1 MSQQQLLLGYTNLG
15 SGGSGTIQPVAYEFR
30 FQSTSATNS
39 DGQTLTPVRVIADD
53 QGNVY
58 GVTKFEYFKVS
69 KFGNL
74 AWVKDIP
81 SEYQTNASI
90 TTHDLV
96 NIAISPNGGYLAI
109 CGDGGDVGGGSGSYG
124 SEIIL
129 SHINVNTGDSI
140 KHYKVK
146 DDTVAESARFASAKD
161 IVIDDDGIC
170 NVVGDLY
177 HVGGSPFNEFCRLI
191 VDLSA
196 GTVTAAHG
204 QTDGQYMENWFN
216 VASNGSKVIMGG
228 LDVNNAQA
236 AHQCYNWSMFDYNS
250 TTLDWSKTW
259 QSNSGN
265 GVRGEGVCIT
275 GDIGGS
281 IHQWSDGVEASGWT
295 ASDLS
300 DYMFN
305 GSLNT
310 FAKAE
315 TSGTDYLGW
324 DNSGTTLPAIAGPVE
339 IYLAYADVGNYTYTV
354 NGASVSPT
362 TAGAADSGAWITI
375 STGDVTSFRVTS
387 PSSSSNVQ
395 IAGVRSNGVLVN
407 ETSAYGG
414 APKIFAGYTDDPLQ
428 QHGIMQLSASD
439 GSPTQYVK
447 LHYGVN
453 DFDDVNIKLLDTDG
467 TNIYYAGWT
476 TAITGGTEIT
486 YLIGCMDIATMTTQW
501 TNTLTR
507 TSRETCAIHKI
518 RYNPGTDKIDI
529 SGNTSASLDGT
540 NTAFILELP
549 KDGSGTGQ
557 YGSYTYSATSLNSSA
572 GTSSWYSGS
581 PSFSDYTSTTTID
594 GSAETDSN
602 DLVSWQLKADY
613 GHDEFIVPGSY
624 SWKCPAGV
632 TSVCVVAVGAGG
644 SGTADGGP
652 GGGGGGGGLGWKNNI
667 TVTPGTSYTVVVGDI
682 GNIGAN
688 GGNSYFIDTNTVCGF
703 GGGGNGNTGTGGNGG
718 SYTGDGGGSG
728 GAGGS
733 VTNANGGYEAGGGGA
748 GGYSGN
754 GGDGG
759 SGDGITTANN
769 TGRGTDGTGGAGGG
783 GGYGGGYQG
792 GGVRLRGEGASGRG
806 GVFYPADPNEPFGSG
821 ETGSYDQD
829 PYISPGESSNKSQQY
844 GGGGAGSD
852 NRTSTSPSSLPGTG
866 AVRIIWGAGRAYPST
881 NTDNEVTTN
890 NGGGGG
896 GGGEDPGQQND
907 SGSQEYTSAGD
918 YTWTAPSGVTSVC
931 VVCIGGGGGG
941 AGGYSGNGGG
951 GGGALA
957 YGNDIPVTAGT
968 TYDLHV
974 GAGGSAGFF
983 LTGHPSNASDGTD
996 GEASWFMTTGTLYA
1010 GGGSRGVN
1018 GGTAGGQGGGGL
1030 GSART
1035 GGGTGGDGGDGSHT
1049 STWQWG
1055 VDHPPTPNQGGGGG
1069 GAGGY
1074 SGDGGAG
1081 GTLGASG
1088 SDGAGGAGGGGG
1100 SSNGSGW
1107 VNMPPGKGGGTN
1119 IYGEGLNGRGGLST
1133 TSNLA
1138 QDGVGGSGLTGSSQ
1152 YGAGGKGGAGGSDPT
1167 SGTRGAVRIIWGAGR
1182 AFPNT
1187 NTEDPVTPPT
1197 GQVETESGS
1206 EEWTTPGHYYWK
1218 CPPNVHNVSA
1228 VVIGGGAGGDGGYGQ
1243 QSGGGANLRYKNNIP
1258 VTPGNLYSVRV
1269 GVGGKS
1275 GSGGYHNSS
1284 DPVYPNGRDGSW
1296 SHFSSD
1302 GTVSAA
1308 GGTKGGINTATLGG
1322 AAGGAGD
1329 GGGNGGSGYN
1339 YGTTA
1344 TNYNGAGGGGA
1355 GGYSSNGG
1363 AGGGGNSNGST
1374 GTGGAGG
1381 GGAGGQGNASTHTPA
1396 KRAGWGGGTELYG
1409 EGSSGGGGQ
1418 TSNYPEYL
1426 IPSGDRGSSNKLP
1439 TNIRT
1444 EKASWGTRMGG
1455 GGKMGEQT
1463 SQSSTPYN
1471 WSLSGGDGG
1480 HGGVRIIYGAGRSF
1494 PNTFAGETYFTNWY
1508 YNIGE
1513 WVPEYG
1519 GYYAGLYTSRL
1530 ESFANLDP
1538 AGTQYRIFIAEKS
1551 VSQSMGMYKN
1561 ARSCDGSHTYDSNQD
1576 PPNGSTTAPNAS
1588 YDGYFNT
1595 YSSVL
1600 ANASA
1605 TTHPIFHAVQNLS
1618 ITVDG
1623 TVFDDWYIPAAK
1635 EAEFVYPNLKL
1646 SPSWQVGGDNE
1657 DQAFDTTSSGSSNN
1671 LGELWT
1677 SSGDSCSNTG
1687 VLVSAAKF
1695 FPNQSAGGSLVW
1707 GYYKDDTANIRPV
1720 RRVAV

>member
-15 SGGSGTIQPVAYEFR
+15 SGGSGTVQPVAYEFR
-30 FQSTSATNS
+30 LQSTSATNS
-39 DGQTLTPVRVIADD
+39 DGQTLTPIRVIADD

-74 AWVKDIP
+74 AWVKNIP
-81 SEYQTNASI
+81 SEYQTQLEI

-109 CGDGGDVGGGSGSYG
+109 CGDGGDLGGSSYG

-146 DDTVAESARFASAKD
+146 DDTVSTRYAAAKD

-177 HVGGSPFNEFCRLI
+177 GLGGAPYNEFCRLV

-204 QTDGQYMENWFN
+204 QTDGQYMEMWYN

-228 LDVNNAQA
+228 LDVNNGQS

-259 QSNSGN
+259 QSNNGN
-265 GVRGEGVCIT
+265 GVRGDGVCIT
-275 GDIGGS
+275 ND
-281 IHQWSDGVEASGWT
+281 AT
-295 ASDLS
+295 
-300 DYMFN
+300 
-305 GSLNT
+305 
-310 FAKAE
+310 
-315 TSGTDYLGW
+315 
-324 DNSGTTLPAIAGPVE
+324 
-339 IYLAYADVGNYTYTV
+339 
-354 NGASVSPT
+354 
-362 TAGAADSGAWITI
+362 
-375 STGDVTSFRVTS
+375 
-387 PSSSSNVQ
+387 
-395 IAGVRSNGVLVN
+395 
-407 ETSAYGG
+407 
-414 APKIFAGYTDDPLQ
+414 PKIFAGYSDDPLQ

-453 DFDDVNIKLLDTDG
+453 DFDDVNIELLDTDG

-476 TAITGGTEIT
+476 TAITGGSQIT

-507 TSRETCAIHKI
+507 TSNETCAIHKI

-529 SGNTSASLDGT
+529 SGNTSASIDGT
-540 NTAFILELP
+540 NTGFILELP

-581 PSFSDYTSTTTID
+581 PSFSDYTSTTTIE

-602 DLVSWQLKADY
+602 DLVSWQLKSDY

-624 SWKCPAGV
+624 SWECPAGV

-667 TVTPGTSYTVVVGDI
+667 TVTPGTSYTVVVGDK

-703 GGGGNGNTGTGGNGG
+703 GGSGNGNTGTGGNGG

-733 VTNANGGYEAGGGGA
+733 ITNANGGYEAGGGGA
-748 GGYSGN
+748 GGYTGN

-783 GGYGGGYQG
+783 GGYGGGYTG

-829 PYISPGESSNKSQQY
+829 PYIAPGDPANKSQQY

-852 NRTSTSPSSLPGTG
+852 DRTSTSPTNVPGTG
-866 AVRIIWGAGRAYPST
+866 AVRIIWGTGRAYPST
-881 NTDNEVTTN
+881 NTDNVISN
-890 NGGGGG
+890 DNGGGG
-896 GGGEDPGQQND
+896 DPAPPND
-907 SGSQEYTSAGD
+907 YGSQEYTSSGD
-918 YTWTAPSGVTSVC
+918 HTWTAPAGVTSVC
-931 VVCIGGGGGG
+931 VVCIGAGGGG

-957 YGNDIPVTAGT
+957 YGNNIPVTPGT

-983 LTGHPSNASDGTD
+983 LNGHPTGPVDGTD

-1010 GGGSRGVN
+1010 GGGSRAVN

-1035 GGGTGGDGGDGSHT
+1035 GGGTGGDGGDGNNT
-1049 STWQWG
+1049 STFQQG
-1055 VDHPPTPNQGGGGG
+1055 QTPPASTQGGGGG

-1088 SDGAGGAGGGGG
+1088 SDGAGGGGGGGG
-1100 SSNGSGW
+1100 SSDGGYW
-1107 VNMPPGKGGGTN
+1107 IGMPPGHGGGTN
-1119 IYGEGLNGRGGLST
+1119 IYGEGLNGRGGLT
-1133 TSNLA
+1133 TNKNFA
-1138 QDGVGGSGLTGSSQ
+1138 QDGQGGSGLTGNSQ

-1167 SGTRGAVRIIWGAGR
+1167 SGTRGAIRIIWGTGR

-1187 NTEDPVTPPT
+1187 NTEDPVTDPAV
-1197 GQVETESGS
+1197 QVETESGD
-1206 EEWTTPGHYYWK
+1206 EEWIVPGHYYWK
-1218 CPPNVHNVSA
+1218 CPPNVYNVCA
-1228 VVIGGGAGGDGGYGQ
+1228 VVIGGGAGGDGGAGQ

-1269 GVGGKS
+1269 GVGGRQ
-1275 GSGGYHNSS
+1275 GNGGYHNST
-1284 DPVYPNGRDGSW
+1284 DFVEPNGRDGSW
-1296 SHFSSD
+1296 SHFISD

-1308 GGTKGGINTATLGG
+1308 GGIKGTVNTATLGG
-1322 AAGGAGD
+1322 ASGGVGD

-1339 YGTTA
+1339 YGTTG

-1355 GGYSSNGG
+1355 GGYSANGG
-1363 AGGGGNSNGST
+1363 AGGGANSNGSA
-1374 GTGGAGG
+1374 GQGGAGG
-1381 GGAGGQGNASTHTPA
+1381 GGAGGQGNATNSSPL

-1418 TSNYPEYL
+1418 TSNYPEYQ
-1426 IPSGDRGSSNKLP
+1426 IPSGDRGSLNKLP

-1444 EKASWGTRMGG
+1444 EKYSWGWRMGG
-1455 GGKMGEQT
+1455 GGSMGEQA
-1463 SQSSTPYN
+1463 SQSSQPYN
-1471 WSLSGGDGG
+1471 WSLNGFSGG
-1480 HGGVRIIYGAGRSF
+1480 HGGVRLIWGPGRSF

-1508 YNIGE
+1508 YNVGD
-1513 WVPEYG
+1513 WVPEQG
-1519 GYYAGLYTSRL
+1519 GYYAGLLTTGT
-1530 ESFANLDP
+1530 ESFTNLDP

-1551 VSQSMGMYKN
+1551 VSQSIGQYKN
-1561 ARSCDGSHTYDSNQD
+1561 AQSCDGNHSGT
-1576 PPNGSTTAPNAS
+1576 TTAPNAAW
-1588 YDGYFNT
+1588 DGYFNT
-1595 YSSVL
+1595 YQSVL

-1623 TVFDDWYIPAAK
+1623 TVFDDWYIPAHN
-1635 EAEFVYPNLKL
+1635 EAEFVYQNLKL
-1646 SPSWQVGGDNE
+1646 TTSWQDSSQGFEQITG
-1657 DQAFDTTSSGSSNN
+1657 TTQ
-1671 LGELWT
+1671 GELWT
-1677 SSGDSCSNTG
+1677 STGDSCSNTG
-1687 VLVSAAKF
+1687 VLVTAGKF
-1695 FPNQSAGGSLVW
+1695 WPLQSTAGQKVY
-1707 GYYKDDTANIRPV
+1707 GYYKDDTAGIRPI
-1720 RRVAV
+1720 RRVAI